1 MVSQELLL
9 NFPES
14 DRLLITEEA
23 MADPAFGEQLSQV
36 LSQEGGVKAVALCM
50 RHAVVN
56 EMNPRLYPESKGM
69 WPVLRKTVVAV
80 AKSMPE
86 IVEKELARLPLE
98 TLTEMLKMV
107 AEGKSPFSVA
117 VSGMG
122 AGEFGWGSLFGSL
135 IEAGAGIFEK
145 KLAGATAVKIEG
157 IKAGGAAATM
167 DAQARIA
174 EAQKAIAEAQ
184 AASAPTAANILSAD
198 IGMGVPFWAVAVPA
212 ILIAGVSIYFVVKKK
227 R

>member
-36 LSQEGGVKAVALCM
+36 LSQPEGANVVALSM
-50 RHAVVN
+50 RHAVAN
-56 EMNPRLYPESKGM
+56 EMDPRLYPESKGE

-145 KLAGATAVKIEG
+145 KLENAAAVKITN
-157 IKAGGAAATM
+157 IQASAAAATL
-167 DAQARIA
+167 DAQTKIA
-174 EAQKAIAEAQ
+174 NAQLAIANAQ
-184 AASAPTAANILSAD
+184 ATQATESSVLTKD
-198 IGMGVPFWAVAVPA
+198 IGGVPFWVIPTVVVAA
-212 ILIAGVSIYFVVKKK
+212 GMGILIYFKT
-227 R
+227 RN

>member
-1 MVSQELLL
+1 
-9 NFPES
+9 
-14 DRLLITEEA
+14 
-23 MADPAFGEQLSQV
+23 MADPAFGDQLSQV

-80 AKSMPE
+80 AQSMPD
-86 IVEKELARLPLE
+86 IVEKELAKLPLE

-107 AEGKSPFSVA
+107 AAGRSPFVVS

-122 AGEFGWGSLFGSL
+122 LFDLGSLFGSL

>member
-14 DRLLITEEA
+14 DRLLIIEEA
-23 MADPAFGEQLSQV
+23 MADPAFGDQLSQV

-80 AKSMPE
+80 AQSMPD
-86 IVEKELARLPLE
+86 IVEKELAKLPLE

-107 AEGKSPFSVA
+107 AAGRSPFVVS

-122 AGEFGWGSLFGSL
+122 LFDLGSLFGSL

-212 ILIAGVSIYFVVKKK
+212 ILVAGVSIYFVVKKK

>member
-14 DRLLITEEA
+14 DRLLIIEEA
-23 MADPAFGEQLSQV
+23 MADPAFGDQLSQV

-80 AKSMPE
+80 AQSMPD
-86 IVEKELARLPLE
+86 IVEKELAKLPLE

-107 AEGKSPFSVA
+107 AAGRSPFVVS

-122 AGEFGWGSLFGSL
+122 LFDLGSLFGSL

>member
-14 DRLLITEEA
+14 DRLLIIEEA
-23 MADPAFGEQLSQV
+23 MADPAFGDQLSQV

-80 AKSMPE
+80 AQSMPD
-86 IVEKELARLPLE
+86 IVEKELAKLPLE

-107 AEGKSPFSVA
+107 AAGKSPFVA

-122 AGEFGWGSLFGSL
+122 QFDFGGLLTSV
-135 IEAGAGIFEK
+135 INAGA
-145 KLAGATAVKIEG
+145 KLYETRLVNTTQTRIANIQAGAATA
-157 IKAGGAAATM
+157 TL
-167 DAQARIA
+167 DAQIKIA
-174 EAQKAIAEAQ
+174 NAQTAIAEAQ
-184 AASAPTAANILSAD
+184 ARQATESSIITKD
-198 IGMGVPFWAVAVPA
+198 IGGGIPFWTIPIGLLVAG
-212 ILIAGVSIYFVVKKK
+212 LGVLIYFKT
-227 R
+227 RG